1 MKHDVND
8 SLSLH
13 SQTTFRILYWA
24 SYLGKSNIV
33 EKIIRQGYSPFVV
46 SFDQKNSLMA
56 ALDGKQLA
64 TVELI
69 LSFTYIPF
77 HPEKFEKSKLA
88 TDSYGNTPLHL
99 AYKNKMQ
106 EEVTRLMKEQGGE
119 AWFKEMANFR
129 NHRGMRA
136 KGMTVNELEENVE
149 PDYVLVVKEERGDF
163 ILK

>member
-1 MKHDVND
+1 
-8 SLSLH
+8 
-13 SQTTFRILYWA
+13 
-24 SYLGKSNIV
+24 
-33 EKIIRQGYSPFVV
+33 
-46 SFDQKNSLMA
+46 
-56 ALDGKQLA
+56 
-64 TVELI
+64 
-69 LSFTYIPF
+69 
-77 HPEKFEKSKLA
+77 
-88 TDSYGNTPLHL
+88 LHL

-119 AWFKEMANFR
+119 AWFKEMANIM